1 MLPVAFAAVLA
12 FVAPAETIG
21 PEPPP
26 EPAPGPA
33 ADPDTKARAEP
44 EPERDPQAAPEPR
57 ARTRS
62 TDDVL
67 TRRKGPV
74 YGVGAALRL
83 PILVGD
89 GKRVMSPVGFGAGL
103 TFRVHALH
111 LGPVRLGGMLR
122 LGHSRFL
129 QRSTVLTDNTPAA
142 REVVRW
148 SSLGHTDFA
157 LGPSVQI
164 VLGRVFFEGGAGVGL
179 GISSLVRVTGPTIAE
194 EEDVSDVTLVVRGGG
209 QIGIPFRNNQGLTL
223 GVSVQ
228 KYVSRKLVVATDDLG
243 TPDIEPNANPFDLV
257 LDVLLGY
264 QMWF

>member
-1 MLPVAFAAVLA
+1 MVPVAFAAVLA
-12 FVAPAETIG
+12 FVAPPGTIG

-26 EPAPGPA
+26 EPAPAPVA
-33 ADPDTKARAEP
+33 EPTTEAEP
-44 EPERDPQAAPEPR
+44 EPERDPQAPPEPR

-62 TDDVL
+62 TGDVL

-83 PILVGD
+83 PILIGD

-103 TFRVHALH
+103 TLRVHALH

-142 REVVRW
+142 REAVRW

-164 VLGRVFFEGGAGVGL
+164 VLGRIFFEGGAGVGL
-179 GISSLVRVTGPTIAE
+179 GISSLVRVTGPTIAD
-194 EEDVSDVTLVVRGGG
+194 EEDVSDVTLMVRGGG
-209 QIGIPFRNNQGLTL
+209 QLGIPIRNNQGVTL

-228 KYVSRKLVVATDDLG
+228 KYVSRKLVVATEDLG

>member
-1 MLPVAFAAVLA
+1 MVPAVLVAALA
-12 FVAPAETIG
+12 FVAPPATVG

-26 EPAPGPA
+26 EPEPAPATEPS
-33 ADPDTKARAEP
+33 RESNAES
-44 EPERDPQAAPEPR
+44 ESDPQAVPER
-57 ARTRS
+57 RTRT

-83 PILVGD
+83 PILIGD
-89 GKRVMSPVGFGAGL
+89 GKRVMTPVGFGAGL

-111 LGPVRLGGMLR
+111 LGPLRLGGMLR

-129 QRSTVLTDNTPAA
+129 RRSTVLTDDTPGAQ
-142 REVVRW
+142 EVVRW

-164 VLGRVFFEGGAGVGL
+164 VLGRIFLEGGAGVGV
-179 GISSLVRVTGPTIAE
+179 GISSLIRANGPTVAE
-194 EEDVSDVTLVVRGGG
+194 EEDVSDVTLMVRGGG
-209 QIGIPFRNNQGLTL
+209 QIGVPIRNNQGVTL
-223 GVSVQ
+223 GVTTQ

-243 TPDIEPNANPFDLV
+243 IPDIEPNANPFDLV
-257 LDVLLGY
+257 LDVVLGY